1 MHNDAILLTNVRNDA
16 IILTVCENV
25 TWGTK
30 KEEEGGK
37 KPRRTQLWP
46 FFDNRRILIYSFTP

>member
-30 KEEEGGK
+30 KKKRAARSQEEHSCGLSSIIEE
-37 KPRRTQLWP
+37 
-46 FFDNRRILIYSFTP
+46 Y